1 MPQKIKFKKQ
11 YKPIGFGDGPSK
23 DTVEGH
29 RNAMAEAAE
38 TCGYNRMMK
47 ELEAEKASR
56 WAAVQNVGVLQIQVG
71 SF

>member
-1 MPQKIKFKKQ
+1 
-11 YKPIGFGDGPSK
+11 
-23 DTVEGH
+23 
-29 RNAMAEAAE
+29 MAEAAE
-38 TCGYNRMMK
+38 TRGYNRMMK